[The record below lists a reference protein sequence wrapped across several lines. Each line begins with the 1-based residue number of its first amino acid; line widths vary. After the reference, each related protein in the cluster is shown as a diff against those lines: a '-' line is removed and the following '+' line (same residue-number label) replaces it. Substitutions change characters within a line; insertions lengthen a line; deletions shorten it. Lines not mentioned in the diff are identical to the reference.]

1 MVLLKLRCKL
11 VTRRTTSTI
20 SVILSV
26 VTVAIPSIPY
36 VIVRMRMPN
45 VMMTTDISSKDT
57 ISTEELLGS
66 DQIVVYSNQR
76 IKCGS

>member
-36 VIVRMRMPN
+36 VIVRMRMHN